1 MELLIALAAGVSL
14 LVPGRTS
21 STPSV
26 AADGDFVVVAWGA
39 ADASGATDIFTAVS
53 RDGARS
59 FDPPARVGLPGEART
74 NGEQPP
80 RVVLSHR
87 ASGPPRVTIV
97 WAAKGRQGTKL
108 VSAQSEDGGRSYQ
121 DSRTLADTDAPGNRG
136 WHHAVADA
144 SGRVFAVWL
153 DHRALARDETMPAA
167 HHGGADARPD
177 GVAMAQKSRLYIQSL
192 DGAVAPHAVTQGV
205 CYCCKTALAVDARG
219 VLHAAWR
226 HVYPGNLRDI
236 AYARSTDGGKT
247 FTSPMRISEDGWML
261 EGCPDDGPA
270 ITVDAGGRVHVVW
283 PTLVAGNGDAAT
295 IALFYAS
302 SGGEAFTPRLRLP
315 TDGIAHHP
323 QIAVDGHGG
332 IVAAWD
338 EIAAGARRVVLARVS
353 RSDAGADLRFTRS
366 VLTTDGAA
374 VYPSIAAGRDATI
387 IAWTARSGS
396 ESKIAVRRR
405 EY

>member
-1 MELLIALAAGVSL
+1 MELLIALAASVSL

-26 AADGDFVVVAWGA
+26 AADGAFVVVAWGA

-53 RDGARS
+53 CDGACS
-59 FDPPARVGLPGEART
+59 FDPPVRVGSPGEART

-97 WAAKGRQGTKL
+97 WGAKGRQGTKL

-121 DSRTLADTDAPGNRG
+121 DSRTLADTDAPGNAAGTTPSRTHPAG
-136 WHHAVADA
+136 C
-144 SGRVFAVWL
+144 SPSVWTIE
-153 DHRALARDETMPAA
+153 RSPETMPAA
-167 HHGGADARPD
+167 HHGGADASPD

-192 DGAVAPHAVTQGV
+192 DGAVVPHALTQGV

-247 FTSPMRISEDGWML
+247 FTSPMRISEDGWMF

-270 ITVDAGGRVHVVW
+270 MAVDAGGRVHVVW
-283 PTLVAGNGDAAT
+283 PTLVAGDGDAAT

-302 SGGEAFTPRLRLP
+302 SGGEAFTPRLLLP

-338 EIAAGARRVVLARVS
+338 EIAAGARRVVLARAS

-374 VYPSIAAGRDATI
+374 VYPSIAAGPDATI
-387 IAWTARSGS
+387 IVWTARSGS
-396 ESKIAVRRR
+396 ESRIAVRRQ